1 MFQVERSSYQKH
13 LAIILDEK
21 LNFKWHIDSAISRVN
36 KGIFVLKETSTRFAT
51 EIISY
56 NLQSFFKTSAW
67 LWWYHGSSPTQF

>member
-13 LAIILDEK
+13 LAKILDEK
-21 LNFKWHIDSAISRVN
+21 LNFKWHNDSAISRAN

-56 NLQSFFKTSAW
+56 NLQSFFKTSTW
-67 LWWYHGSSPTQF
+67 LWWYHGSSPPQF